1 MKRGGG
7 GCAGWRALWAKIRSA
22 PKESRWLRGDRGEGG
37 SGEREKRRARGC
49 TTHRV
54 LHTT

>member
-37 SGEREKRRARGC
+37 SGEREKRRARG